1 MMSIFS
7 NIACCLNV
15 SENSDDVAQYAKDLA
30 LQNGAKLIV
39 IYVGNYSGS
48 DYKILDRSNLGYL
61 IEDNNKKKKEALE
74 KYVKDNFQ
82 GIDTTLVVT
91 EGDPNK
97 EMLEIIDKYCADLAV
112 VGSVA
117 SKNLFG
123 FITQMTSRTLI
134 ERTRIPVMIIPS
146 EFSLECVPEE
156 DE

>member
-30 LQNGAKLIV
+30 LQNGAKLIL

>member
-61 IEDNNKKKKEALE
+61 IEDNNKKKKEAL
-74 KYVKDNFQ
+74 
-82 GIDTTLVVT
+82 
-91 EGDPNK
+91 
-97 EMLEIIDKYCADLAV
+97 
-112 VGSVA
+112 
-117 SKNLFG
+117 
-123 FITQMTSRTLI
+123 
-134 ERTRIPVMIIPS
+134 
-146 EFSLECVPEE
+146 
-156 DE
+156 

>member
-1 MMSIFS
+1 M
-7 NIACCLNV
+7 
-15 SENSDDVAQYAKDLA
+15 
-30 LQNGAKLIV
+30 
-39 IYVGNYSGS
+39 
-48 DYKILDRSNLGYL
+48 
-61 IEDNNKKKKEALE
+61 
-74 KYVKDNFQ
+74 
-82 GIDTTLVVT
+82 T

>member
-74 KYVKDNFQ
+74 KYIKDNFQ

-97 EMLEIIDKYCADLAV
+97 EMLEIIDKYCADRAV

>member
-30 LQNGAKLIV
+30 MQNGAKLIL

-48 DYKILDRSNLGYL
+48 DYKILDESNLGYL
-61 IEDNNKKKKEALE
+61 IEENNKKKNEALE

-97 EMLEIIDKYCADLAV
+97 ELLEIIDKYCADLAV
-112 VGSVA
+112 IGSVA

-123 FITQMTSRTLI
+123 FITQMTSKTLI

-146 EFSLECVPEE
+146 DFSLECVPEE
-156 DE
+156 DA

>member
-97 EMLEIIDKYCADLAV
+97 EMLEIIDKYCADLA
-112 VGSVA
+112 A